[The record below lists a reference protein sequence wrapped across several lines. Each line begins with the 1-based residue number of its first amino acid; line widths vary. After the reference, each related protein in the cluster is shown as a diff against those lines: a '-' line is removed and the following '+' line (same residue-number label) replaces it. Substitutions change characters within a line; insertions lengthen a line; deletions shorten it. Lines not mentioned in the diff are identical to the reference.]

1 MEPFGCDDGCGVW
14 LGRICLRRLLAG
26 FLIVEFDS
34 CVADDCEFALGCFC
48 DWFCECL
55 VVLF

>member
-1 MEPFGCDDGCGVW
+1 MEPFGCGDGCGVW

-34 CVADDCEFALGCFC
+34 CVADDCGFALGCFC
-48 DWFCECL
+48 DWFL
-55 VVLF
+55 